1 MHDLKWNSHVDHVIA
16 KSSKRLY
23 ALRLLKRADVNS
35 EDILKVYLCNIRSVL
50 EYAVQVWQD
59 IPAYLTDMMLL
70 NLYKE
75 EL

>member
-1 MHDLKWNSHVDHVIA
+1 MKW
-16 KSSKRLY
+16 
-23 ALRLLKRADVNS
+23 ADVNS
-35 EDILKVYLCNIRSVL
+35 EDILKVYLYNIRSVL